1 MLMKN
6 LLTMAL
12 QAQNGF
18 VESDYVLKDDTTQHL
33 KIWRCHISIYLLK
46 RIVMTT
52 HVIFSV
58 IGCYLTLLKI
68 ILSFIFNLSSTS
80 HAFQDGGTIPVF
92 VCTLALPTIPCPL
105 HVFEPRYRLMIRQ
118 AMESGARQFG
128 MCVADDENE

>member
-68 ILSFIFNLSSTS
+68 ILSFIFNLSSTTVMHSKMAAQSLYLCAPLLYPQSPALSMSLS
-80 HAFQDGGTIPVF
+80 HVIV
-92 VCTLALPTIPCPL
+92 
-105 HVFEPRYRLMIRQ
+105 
-118 AMESGARQFG
+118 
-128 MCVADDENE
+128 